1 MADFLTRLAGR
12 TLGVAPTVQPMIAP
26 LYAPDSALLAGQ
38 GQTSLSVF
46 EEVPGGAPDQPSL
59 WPAGREPV
67 NLPMRESLQEAT
79 GVVGQER
86 GANTF
91 ANPLSFS
98 SPQDTVFPS
107 TSEVWA
113 GAAQPALPAI
123 FVNSTVNSQ
132 NTLSSVFGA
141 GEEGLSGAAHT
152 VSLSSMFV
160 SGEGSVPGAETAR
173 LSRFIT
179 GEGGQ
184 QGAAQDISLSSPA
197 TPLPVSDKTS
207 PLRMQEGQTRLS
219 EAAQREVGSAS
230 FMVQDYQEGDV
241 PHTGI
246 YMNVHSVERL
256 RAAGNLP
263 QSALSAD
270 SRSRASMR
278 RAAVDAVTNR
288 HGLSPEGTASSAPT
302 IQVTIGRIEVRATQP
317 PPAQRQAPRPGPR
330 MVSLE
335 EYLNQQEKG
344 GQG

>member
-46 EEVPGGAPDQPSL
+46 EEVSGGAPDQPSL

-107 TSEVWA
+107 TGEAWA
-113 GAAQPALPAI
+113 GAARPALPALS
-123 FVNSTVNSQ
+123 VSSTVNSQ
-132 NTLSSVFGA
+132 NTLSTFGA
-141 GEEGLSGAAHT
+141 GEEGRSDD
-152 VSLSSMFV
+152 
-160 SGEGSVPGAETAR
+160 ETPR
-173 LSRFIT
+173 SSRFIT

-207 PLRMQEGQTRLS
+207 PLQMQEGQTRLS
-219 EAAQREVGSAS
+219 EAAQREAGSAS
-230 FMVQDYQEGDV
+230 FMVQDYEGSDV
-241 PHTGI
+241 PHTGM
-246 YMNVHSVERL
+246 YVNVHSVERQ

-278 RAAVDAVTNR
+278 RAAADAVTNR
-288 HGLSPEGTASSAPT
+288 HGLSPEGAAPSAPPAPT